1 MTMKPSRPLVG
12 LVAAV
17 HTPFR
22 ADGSLH
28 LDVVEAQAAHL
39 RAHGID
45 LAFVGGSTGESH
57 SLSVEERRALA
68 RRWTGAA
75 RGTGLGVVVHVG
87 ANCLADSRALAAQAE
102 ELGAVAI
109 SALAPSYFKPR
120 DLETLVAC
128 CAEVAAAAPATPFY
142 FYDIPSLTGVSLPMP
157 EFLERAPARVP
168 TLAGMKFTS
177 PDLAAYQLCLRAGGG
192 AFDVPYGVDEWLLAA
207 LALGARGGVGSTYNF
222 AAPLYR
228 RMLGAFAAGDLAA
241 ARAEQLRS
249 AELVH
254 VLAGF
259 GYMGASKA
267 VMGMLGVD
275 VGPPRLPHVALA
287 PGRVAELRGRLE
299 ALGFFD
305 WVRPGAVP

>member
-1 MTMKPSRPLVG
+1 MKPSRPLVG

-28 LDVVEAQAAHL
+28 LEVVEAQAAHL

-45 LAFVGGSTGESH
+45 IAFVGGSTGESH

-68 RRWTGAA
+68 RRWTEVA

-102 ELGAVAI
+102 ELGAVAV
-109 SALAPSYFKPR
+109 SALAPSYFKPH

-128 CAEVAAAAPATPFY
+128 CAEVAAAAPRTPFY
-142 FYDIPSLTGVSLPMP
+142 FYDIPSLTGVSVSMP
-157 EFLERAPARVP
+157 DFLERAPARIP

-177 PDLAAYQLCLRAGGG
+177 PDLAAYQLCLRAGNG

-207 LALGARGGVGSTYNF
+207 LVLGARGGVGSTYNF

-228 RMLGAFAAGDLAA
+228 RMLRAFAASDLAA

-249 AELVH
+249 AELVQ

-267 VMGMLGVD
+267 VMAMLGVD

-287 PGRVAELRGRLE
+287 PDQVAELRHRLE

-305 WVRPGAVP
+305 WVRPEAAP